1 MVFQVFIGSN
11 FKRLLVKK
19 LKYNLINKMLFVSIS
34 SVYWFQ
40 GLSLSMLKQ
49 IEVIKSSRSSTLN
62 FQSHKNEANGLQSI
76 DNEQTTYYI
85 FTRVS

>member
-62 FQSHKNEANGLQSI
+62 IQSHKNEANGLQSI